1 MRSLALDI
9 GDKTIGIAAS
19 DLLNLTA
26 QGVKTIKRTSNK
38 EDLRQLGEIIKQYDA
53 EILVFGYPKNMN
65 GTEGER
71 CELVKKFAE
80 KVSKAFPNV
89 KQIFWD
95 ERLSTV
101 AAEKNLIAADVSRA
115 KRKKVID
122 KMAAVYILQ
131 GYLDSLNLK
140 GSISVAK
147 NNQVKDFEQEEFF
160 EGEGEDILVE
170 MTDDEGNVYYYSE
183 EMIIPVGEERFAIL
197 VEVHEG
203 DEEHEHHCHCGECG
217 DECDCEEGDVIIAKI
232 VLNED
237 GEEEYIEPTDEE
249 FEAVQA
255 AYENLMYEADEDE

>member
-53 EILVFGYPKNMN
+53 EILVIGYPKNMN

-71 CELVKKFAE
+71 CELVKNFAE
-80 KVSKAFPNV
+80 KISKAFPNV
-89 KQIFWD
+89 KQVFWD

-101 AAEKNLIAADVSRA
+101 AAEKSLIAADVSRA

-131 GYLDSLNLK
+131 GWLDSNQK
-140 GSISVAK
+140 ESISMAK
-147 NNQVKDFEQEEFF
+147 DQQEEFF
-160 EGEGEDILVE
+160 DDEEILVE

-183 EMIIPVGEERFAIL
+183 ELIIPVGEDRFAIL
-197 VEVHEG
+197 VEVHEE
-203 DEEHEHHCHCGECG
+203 DEEHEHHCHCGDGNCECG
-217 DECDCEEGDVIIAKI
+217 DDDVIIAKI
-232 VLNED
+232 ILNDD

-249 FEAVQA
+249 FEAVQK
-255 AYENLMYEADEDE
+255 AYEKLMYEADED